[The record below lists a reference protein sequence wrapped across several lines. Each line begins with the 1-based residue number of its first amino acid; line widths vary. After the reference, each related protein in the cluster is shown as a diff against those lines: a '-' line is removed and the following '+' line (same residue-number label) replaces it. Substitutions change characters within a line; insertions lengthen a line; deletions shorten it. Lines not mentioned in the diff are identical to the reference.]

1 MRALLVSGDSRFA
14 NALVSALVSV
24 TEAPDVEHL
33 PSPDTLPDV
42 AAGRAFD
49 LLLVDLVGR
58 DPADLIAFITRA
70 RRQVPSVPIVV
81 LVTSPETA
89 VDALAAGADG
99 FAPRDPGAASTIAAV
114 THQTRDRFHPSP
126 DLPKRV
132 LYVTR
137 HAPMRDESVSTP
149 ITIEVATPTSGAAVP
164 PPYDV
169 GRLDFDAAVLDMSAD
184 GSDLVGIAQDLVTRL
199 GEAPLFV
206 LADATDRQL
215 ARAALRLGARQVV
228 ARTGAWPVR
237 LYAAIQQHTPPHWG
251 PEDSALTDSTP
262 GDTSSTAPDSL
273 PVAEGVPVDEHRAL
287 AAQLEAALAEL
298 DALRADTE
306 ARLQREVSALRTAW
320 DTAMRE
326 VEAARAADARA
337 AAGEIQA
344 LQARLELQARELAL
358 AQETAARTARDL
370 DAARDALR
378 ETATRAERDAQ
389 AARAVPPA
397 ARPAAGNTTAP
408 AGDEFPPAAA
418 DFVREVAR
426 HASEAARLQRVSL
439 EDAAGGSQATT
450 LQKALAAA
458 ERAQE
463 IAQQFLDFD
472 EHRRSLPAQVALDD
486 LLASLLPVLTA
497 VTGDSVRL
505 TMAAPPDPQVRVEA
519 PRYGV
524 ARMVAALASAA
535 VDALPFGGSIDVEA
549 RVSDDD
555 LRRPTALITVA
566 ARGFGR
572 RALRAP
578 EAVVSPLPSWSLD
591 LRVKESA
598 EGTTMYE
605 LRLPAILATSES
617 GGPAL

>member
-1 MRALLVSGDSRFA
+1 MRALLASGDPPFA
-14 NALVSALVSV
+14 NALVSALASV
-24 TEAPDVEHL
+24 TDAPDIEHA

-42 AAGRAFD
+42 AAERACD

-58 DPADLIAFITRA
+58 DPADPMAFVTRA
-70 RRQVPSVPIVV
+70 RRQLPSVPIVV
-81 LVTSPETA
+81 LVTSPEAA

-137 HAPMRDESVSTP
+137 HAPMHDESVTTP
-149 ITIEVATPTSGAAVP
+149 IAIEVATPTSGAAVP

-169 GRLDFDAAVLDMSAD
+169 GQLDFDAAVLDMSAG
-184 GSDLVGIAQDLVTRL
+184 GSDLVGIAQDLVARL

-215 ARAALRLGARQVV
+215 ARAVLRLGARQVV

-237 LYAAIQQHTPPHWG
+237 LYAAIQQYTPPHWG
-251 PEDSALTDSTP
+251 PEDSALTPSMP
-262 GDTSSTAPDSL
+262 VHTSSTASDSL
-273 PVAEGVPVDEHRAL
+273 PVAEGVPVEEHRAL

-298 DALRADTE
+298 DALRTDTE
-306 ARLQREVSALRTAW
+306 TQLQREVSALRAAW

-326 VEAARAADARA
+326 VESARAADARA

-344 LQARLELQARELAL
+344 LQGRLELQAGELAL
-358 AQETAARTARDL
+358 ARETAARAERDL

-378 ETATRAERDAQ
+378 EGATRAQGDAQ
-389 AARAVPPA
+389 AARA
-397 ARPAAGNTTAP
+397 ARPAAGDTAAP

-426 HASEAARLQRVSL
+426 HASEAARLQRVGL
-439 EDAAGGSQATT
+439 EDAPGGSQATT

-472 EHRRSLPAQVALDD
+472 EHRRSRPTPVALDD

-519 PRYGV
+519 PRNGV

-535 VDALPFGGSIDVEA
+535 VDALPLGGTIDVEA

-555 LRRPTALITVA
+555 ELGRPTARITVA

-578 EAVVSPLPSWSLD
+578 EAVVSPLPAWSLD
-591 LRVKESA
+591 LRVKEGA
-598 EGTTMYE
+598 EGTTVYE

-617 GGPAL
+617 GSPAL